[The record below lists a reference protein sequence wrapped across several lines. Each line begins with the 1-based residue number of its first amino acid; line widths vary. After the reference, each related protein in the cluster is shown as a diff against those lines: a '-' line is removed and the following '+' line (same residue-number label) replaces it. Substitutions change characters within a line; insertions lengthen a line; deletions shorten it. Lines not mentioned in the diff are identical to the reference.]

1 VLSELGDDRNG
12 KCSER
17 EVAFS
22 NSEALRVA

>member
-1 VLSELGDDRNG
+1 VELGDDRNG